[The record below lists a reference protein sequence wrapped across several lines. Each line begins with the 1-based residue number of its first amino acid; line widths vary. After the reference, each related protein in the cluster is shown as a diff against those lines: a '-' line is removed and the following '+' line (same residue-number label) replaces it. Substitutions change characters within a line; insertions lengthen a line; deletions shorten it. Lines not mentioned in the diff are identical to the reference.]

1 MLRSAIGAR
10 ASSRQ
15 RIARPFSRFLLLP
28 LNGKTLERTD
38 NHSAMLFGSNVSF
51 LLPRATSKHSLPA
64 QSSLPFSTSSTML
77 YHTLFSS
84 LRANIINRTYSK
96 GLSEPSKSFPTFEA
110 QGPFRTQRYPPPL
123 TSTSV
128 PPSYRHSNP
137 RQSTSPKRGQPFRPP
152 FEVVSPF
159 RTSFEL
165 PSNFEVTSKLEFHFE
180 LLRIRSNR
188 FDTPF
193 SNPFNLSTIH
203 PSTLLHLSPLP

>member
-1 MLRSAIGAR
+1 
-10 ASSRQ
+10 
-15 RIARPFSRFLLLP
+15 
-28 LNGKTLERTD
+28 
-38 NHSAMLFGSNVSF
+38 
-51 LLPRATSKHSLPA
+51 
-64 QSSLPFSTSSTML
+64 ML
-77 YHTLFSS
+77 YHTLSSS

-110 QGPFRTQRYPPPL
+110 QGSFRTQRYPPPL

-165 PSNFEVTSKLEFHFE
+165 PLNFEVTSKLEFHFE
-180 LLRIRSNR
+180 LLRISSNH

-203 PSTLLHLSPLP
+203 PSTLLLPSLSTTSPSSVEPRFEVRGHRRTSNSRFETPLSSLPLTRY